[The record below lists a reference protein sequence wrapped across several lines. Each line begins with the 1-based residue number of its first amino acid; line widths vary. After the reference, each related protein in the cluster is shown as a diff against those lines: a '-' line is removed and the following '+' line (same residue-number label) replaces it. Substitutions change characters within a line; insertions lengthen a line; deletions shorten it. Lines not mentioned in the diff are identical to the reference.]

1 MVRRW
6 SSDGGYR
13 GDVVLPELSGSSGQR
28 APRADLVGRVL
39 AGRYRLMA
47 PIGVGASARVY
58 LADDVQLRRRVAVK
72 VLHPALAVDP
82 TFLRRFQAEAHAA
95 AALNHPHVVAVYD
108 WGRDAASGHDDGSP
122 DAVPFLV
129 TEYLD
134 GGSLR
139 GMLDSGDGSRASRLL
154 SLSQTLLVGLQVC
167 RGLHYAHSR
176 GFVHR
181 DIKPANLLFGE
192 DRRLRIADFGLAR
205 ALAEASWTEPEGVV
219 LGTARYVSPE
229 QAAGLPCD
237 TRSDLY
243 SLALVLVECVTGT
256 VPNTADT
263 AVATLALRAGRSIE
277 ADTDTFGPLAPLI
290 EAAGRADPAQRA
302 DAAQFGAA
310 LMAAAERLPA
320 PAPLPLAPPRVFAV
334 TVDPVAQTR
343 HLVDEAGVAADRAS
357 EPEPD
362 TVLGLPIAGLARA
375 ASPVSAMPAAGR
387 GAAAA
392 VAATTTR
399 RSVDSDEVAT
409 PYPDDPELDD
419 PDARPGD
426 DGDAAAGRARRRRL
440 PRLRTMF
447 VGLLVL
453 TALALATVLGLGLSG
468 VRLLG
473 PPSYPVENMVGRDLA
488 EVQRT
493 VAASGHGWTLQ
504 IAEDRR
510 DGTAPDEVLSQD
522 PPPGSE
528 LERGGVLHLVRSLG
542 NTLVTVPAMT
552 GRMFEDPAVGA
563 AFTEASLLIRRVD
576 RFDENV
582 PAGQILG
589 VADSGRPVEK
599 YSEVEVVVSSGPL
612 PRTLADYGNPP
623 QDAATARADLVA
635 GGLVVDTL
643 SEASEKV
650 DKGKVIR
657 TEPAAGSQVAKG
669 STVRLVVSSGPPL
682 VTVPKVYGMTGRAAE
697 DYLIGLG
704 WRVTGI
710 DGPSSGTVISTD
722 PEEGQQRVK
731 GSPIRII
738 TRSN

>member
-1 MVRRW
+1 M
-6 SSDGGYR
+6 
-13 GDVVLPELSGSSGQR
+13 VLPELSGSSGQR
-28 APRADLVGRVL
+28 APRAGLVGRVL

-72 VLHPALAVDP
+72 VLHPALAADP
-82 TFLRRFQAEAHAA
+82 TFLRRFQAEAQAA

-108 WGRDAASGHDDGSP
+108 WGRDAAAGQDVGSL

-154 SLSQTLLVGLQVC
+154 SLSQTLVVGLQVC
-167 RGLHYAHSR
+167 RGLHYAHTR

-229 QAAGLPCD
+229 QAAGSPCD

-277 ADTDTFGPLAPLI
+277 ADTDTFGPLTPLI
-290 EAAGRADPAQRA
+290 EAAGRADPAERA
-302 DAAQFGAA
+302 DAAQFGAG
-310 LMAAAERLPA
+310 LMAAAEVLPA
-320 PAPLPLAPPRVFAV
+320 PTLLPLAPPRVFAV
-334 TVDPVAQTR
+334 SADAGSRTR
-343 HLVDEAGVAADRAS
+343 HLADEVDLAPGR
-357 EPEPD
+357 EPEPEPE
-362 TVLGLPIAGLARA
+362 TELGLPGDGSLAVLGPVAVTPAAGPNAARA
-375 ASPVSAMPAAGR
+375 APVPGGNDSPDAA
-387 GAAAA
+387 
-392 VAATTTR
+392 
-399 RSVDSDEVAT
+399 DSDELAT
-409 PYPDDPELDD
+409 VEEDDDD
-419 PDARPGD
+419 DA
-426 DGDAAAGRARRRRL
+426 DGAGRIRRRRR
-440 PRLRTMF
+440 PRLQTVF

-453 TALALATVLGLGLSG
+453 TALGLAAVLGVGLFG
-468 VRLLG
+468 ARLLG
-473 PPSYPVENMVGRDLA
+473 PPRYAVENVVGRDLA
-488 EVQRT
+488 EVRRA
-493 VAASGHGWTLQ
+493 VAASGHGWTLEVT
-504 IAEDRR
+504 EDRR
-510 DGTAPDEVLSQD
+510 DGTALDEVLSQD
-522 PPPGSE
+522 PPAGAE

-542 NTLVTVPAMT
+542 NTLVTVPAVA
-552 GRMFEDPAVGA
+552 GKAFDDPAVGA
-563 AFTEASLLIRRVD
+563 SFTEASLLIRRVD
-576 RFDENV
+576 RHDETV
-582 PAGQILG
+582 PAGQILSVG
-589 VADSGRPVEK
+589 DSGRPVEK
-599 YSEVEVVVSSGPL
+599 FSEVEVVVSSGPV
-612 PRTLADYGNPP
+612 PRTLEDYGNPA
-623 QDAATARADLVA
+623 QDAGAARAALVA
-635 GGLVVDTL
+635 TGLVVETA

-657 TEPAAGSQVAKG
+657 TEPAAGSRVAKG

-682 VTVPKVYGMTGRAAE
+682 ITVPKVFGMTGRAAE
-697 DYLIGLG
+697 DYLVGTG

-710 DGPSSGTVISTD
+710 DGPSSGMVISTD